1 MKIKKS
7 ILAGLLISSLAFGS
21 TQAFAYMSP
30 EASSLYQE
38 ACSAEHQQ
46 DLKEAISKLEQA
58 AAISSDDAMI
68 YTKLAGLYTEIGEN
82 DKALGIYK
90 KVIEL
95 KSTKIS

>member
-1 MKIKKS
+1 M
-7 ILAGLLISSLAFGS
+7 AGLLISSLAFGS

-30 EASSLYQE
+30 EASGLYQE

-68 YTKLAGLYTEIGEN
+68 YTKLAGLYTEIG
-82 DKALGIYK
+82 
-90 KVIEL
+90 
-95 KSTKIS
+95 